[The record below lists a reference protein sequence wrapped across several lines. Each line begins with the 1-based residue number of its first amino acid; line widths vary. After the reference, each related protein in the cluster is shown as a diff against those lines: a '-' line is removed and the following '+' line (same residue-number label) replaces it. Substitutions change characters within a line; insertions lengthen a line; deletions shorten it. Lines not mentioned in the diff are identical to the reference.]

1 MQTSRESRIRQI
13 FDEVGRGS
21 SLERALDLI
30 AEQVATDIGAPTC
43 KIWVVKRGDICER
56 CALADVC
63 ANRQMCMHLIAA
75 SGAEIDR
82 EYPRIPLSVFKAP
95 LITSGGVSDFSE
107 PSASG
112 ETLFSLQHSKQP
124 DSSDSYALYPLR
136 SASGTIGL
144 IGVFNRRTIR
154 EDELQTIDALAPAA
168 VAAIRVAELQS
179 RCDSLKERLAANT
192 GLAAQAQTTTRE
204 RELEEAMAFLRVERE
219 ALGSATEEAGRRLHE
234 LEAQSRQ
241 LREQNE
247 ALTKMQEDSGHQ
259 ASEMAYH
266 LEADRHRLEEEN
278 LQLKGRLVALEASL
292 SDFSRVR
299 LALTDEIADRT
310 REFEEATA
318 RAARLEEEAA
328 HISERGST
336 FEESA
341 AALEAERAALSASVT
356 ELERSLR
363 LAEDA
368 RSRLEQ
374 AVVQLESNIADATED
389 RERLTVENSRVS
401 GENEQLVSEV
411 ERLRSE
417 FAKAQ
422 RGAGDAELP
431 RLTSLNS
438 ELMQA
443 LAVADGR
450 ASLVEQENASLNK
463 ELAET
468 RAQAEGRVAASEVQN
483 TALRETAVRL
493 EEKIAALNARS
504 AELEKEK
511 ISVEEANLQLED
523 ALKQFESLSA
533 RLEDTA
539 LKLRTRAE
547 ASERA
552 RADLEQRNRVLI
564 EENRRLVLDAQSRA
578 RFLADMSHELRTPMN
593 AIIGFTSLLVDD
605 RSLRLSDRHRRSLER
620 VSRNARDLLEL
631 INNVLDLSKIEAG
644 RMDVYAEPADARD
657 LIDRALGVVESLKEG
672 RPIQLVSRVENGLP
686 AMRTDRTKLQQIL
699 INLLSNAIKFTQA
712 GEVRVVA
719 ERVGGDQ
726 IRITITDTGVGIAD
740 SDLARVFEEFRQVGG
755 SGRGART
762 GTGLGLAITRRLV
775 EMLGGQIDVTSRLG
789 EGSSFAVT
797 LPIEIEGHAAPAD
810 EVEAPP
816 GDPDKT
822 ALVIDGDHAS
832 LYLTKKYL
840 TEAGYSVAAT
850 DDPARGAEIARL
862 ARPAVITVDLDS
874 VEDAVR
880 TVERLA
886 GSEKRGAIIALSR
899 HAESEQTSLDA
910 GADIF
915 LRKPVERAALIALLE
930 RAGSPSPGRVLVV
943 DDDPDALD
951 LVLAMIGDR
960 GYEIQ
965 TATNGREA
973 LDEIARA
980 KPDAIILDLMLPEMD
995 GFEVVHRL
1003 SLNPDW
1009 RSIPVVLLTARDL
1022 SHEERRALDIGTAR
1036 IIQKGNFSRDELL
1049 AELGTVIGATA
1060 EQTKV

>member
-56 CALADVC
+56 CALADGC
-63 ANRQMCMHLIAA
+63 PNRQMCMHLIAA

-82 EYPRIPLSVFKAP
+82 EYPRIPLAVFKAP

-107 PSASG
+107 ANGAG
-112 ETLFSLQHSKQP
+112 ETLFSLQHSKQT
-124 DSSDSYALYPLR
+124 DSSDSYALYPLK

-144 IGVFNRRTIR
+144 IGVFNRRPIR
-154 EDELQTIDALAPAA
+154 KDELQTIEALAPAA

-179 RCDSLKERLAANT
+179 RCDSLRERLTTAS
-192 GLAAQAQTTTRE
+192 AQVQATTRE
-204 RELEEAMAFLRVERE
+204 RELEEALAYLRVERE
-219 ALGSATEEAGRRLHE
+219 ALASATEEAGQRLRQ
-234 LEAQSRQ
+234 LRAQSRQ
-241 LREQNE
+241 LRERNE
-247 ALTKMQEDSGHQ
+247 ALVKMQEESGHQ

-266 LEADRHRLEEEN
+266 LEADRRRLEEEN
-278 LQLKGRLVALEASL
+278 QQLKNRLVALEASL

-299 LALTDEIADRT
+299 LALTDELADRT
-310 REFEEATA
+310 RELEEVKA
-318 RAARLEEEAA
+318 RATQLEEDAA
-328 HISERGST
+328 QIDERHST
-336 FEESA
+336 IEEST
-341 AALEAERAALSASVT
+341 AALEAEKATLTNSVA

-374 AVVQLESNIADATED
+374 TVVQLESDIADGTEH

-401 GENEQLVSEV
+401 GENEQLVAEL

-417 FAKAQ
+417 LGKA
-422 RGAGDAELP
+422 RDSGRADAEHA
-431 RLTSLNS
+431 RLTSLNG

-468 RAQAEGRVAASEVQN
+468 RAQGEGRVAASEAQN
-483 TALRETAVRL
+483 AALRETIARL
-493 EEKIAALNARS
+493 EEELADLKTRS
-504 AELEKEK
+504 ADLEQEK
-511 ISVEEANLQLED
+511 SSVEEANLQLEQ
-523 ALKQFESLSA
+523 AIKQFDSLSA

-547 ASERA
+547 ASERS
-552 RADLEQRNRVLI
+552 RTDLEQRNRVLI
-564 EENRRLVLDAQSRA
+564 EETRRLVLDGQSRA

-605 RSLRLSDRHRRSLER
+605 QSLRLNDRHRRSLER

-644 RMDVYAEPADARD
+644 RMDVYAEPVDARD
-657 LIDRALGVVESLKEG
+657 LIERALGVVESLKEG
-672 RPIQLVSRVENGLP
+672 RPITLVSRVENGLP

-699 INLLSNAIKFTQA
+699 INLLSNALKFTQE
-712 GEVRVVA
+712 GEVRVAA
-719 ERVGGDQ
+719 ERAAGDH
-726 IRITITDTGVGIAD
+726 IRITVSDTGVGIAD
-740 SDLARVFEEFRQVGG
+740 SDLARIFEEFRQVGG
-755 SGRGART
+755 SGRGAKS

-775 EMLGGQIDVTSRLG
+775 EMLGGRIDVSSQLG
-789 EGSSFAVT
+789 EGSEFAVT
-797 LPIEIEGHAAPAD
+797 VPIEIEGHAAPAD
-810 EVEAPP
+810 EIEVPP
-816 GDPDKT
+816 ADPDKT
-822 ALVIDGDHAS
+822 ALVIDGDPAS

-850 DDPARGAEIARL
+850 DDPVRGAEIARL

-874 VEDAVR
+874 LENGAGI
-880 TVERLA
+880 VERLA
-886 GSEKRGAIIALSR
+886 SSEKRGAIIALSKR
-899 HAESEQTSLDA
+899 AESEQTSLDA

-915 LRKPVERAALIALLE
+915 LRKPIERAALIAVLE
-930 RAGSPSPGRVLVV
+930 RAGSSSPGRVLVV

-973 LDEIARA
+973 LDEIARS

-1049 AELGTVIGATA
+1049 AELGAVIGATA

>member
-30 AEQVATDIGAPTC
+30 AEQVATDLGAPTC

-63 ANRQMCMHLIAA
+63 ANRQMCMHLIAV

-95 LITSGGVSDFSE
+95 LITNGGIWDFREASE
-107 PSASG
+107 TG
-112 ETLFSLQHSKQP
+112 EKLFSLQHSKQLEN
-124 DSSDSYALYPLR
+124 SDSYALYPLR

-144 IGVFNRRTIR
+144 IGVFNRRPVR
-154 EDELQTIDALAPAA
+154 KDELLTIDTLAPAA
-168 VAAIRVAELQS
+168 VAAIHVAELQS
-179 RCDSLKERLAANT
+179 RCDSLKERLRAESGSAK
-192 GLAAQAQTTTRE
+192 QAQSTKRE
-204 RELEEAMAFLRVERE
+204 RELEEALAYLRVERE
-219 ALGSATEEAGRRLHE
+219 TLASATVEVGRRLRE
-234 LEAQSRQ
+234 LEATGRE
-241 LREQNE
+241 LRERNE
-247 ALTKMQEDSGHQ
+247 ALVKTQEKSSHQ

-266 LEADRHRLEEEN
+266 LEAENRRLEEEN
-278 LQLKGRLVALEASL
+278 HQLKDRLIALEASL

-299 LALTDEIADRT
+299 LGLTEEIGDRT
-310 REFEEATA
+310 RELKEV
-318 RAARLEEEAA
+318 RSKVARLEQEALRFNEDSIA
-328 HISERGST
+328 S
-336 FEESA
+336 
-341 AALEAERAALSASVT
+341 LEAEKETLSLNLAG
-356 ELERSLR
+356 LERSLR
-363 LAEDA
+363 HAEDA

-374 AVVQLESNIADATED
+374 TVVQLESNIADATED
-389 RERLTVENSRVS
+389 RERLTVENGRVS
-401 GENEQLVSEV
+401 GENEQLVAELD
-411 ERLRSE
+411 RLRSE
-417 FAKAQ
+417 QAKAQ
-422 RGAGDAELP
+422 SDGTEQA
-431 RLTSLNS
+431 RLSSLNS

-468 RAQAEGRVAASEVQN
+468 RLQAEGRFAASEVHN
-483 TALRETAVRL
+483 AALRETIGRL
-493 EEKIAALNARS
+493 EEELANLKTRSEALEQDKIAA
-504 AELEKEK
+504 
-511 ISVEEANLQLED
+511 EEANLQLEE
-523 ALKQFESLSA
+523 AIKQFESLSG

-539 LKLRTRAE
+539 IKLRTRAE
-547 ASERA
+547 ASERG
-552 RADLEQRNRVLI
+552 RTDLEQRNRVLS
-564 EENRRLVLDAQSRA
+564 EENRRLGLDAQSRA
-578 RFLADMSHELRTPMN
+578 RFLANMSHELRTPMN

-605 RSLRLSDRHRRSLER
+605 RSLRLNDRHRRSLER

-657 LIDRALGVVESLKEG
+657 LIERALGVVESLKEG
-672 RPIQLVSRVENGLP
+672 RPIELVSRIQDGLP
-686 AMRTDRTKLQQIL
+686 ALRTDRTKLQQIL

-712 GEVRVVA
+712 GEVRVSA
-719 ERVGGDQ
+719 ERAAGE
-726 IRITITDTGVGIAD
+726 RLLITISDTGVGIAE
-740 SDLARVFEEFRQVGG
+740 SDLARIFEEFRQVGA
-755 SGRGART
+755 SGRGGKT
-762 GTGLGLAITRRLV
+762 GTGLGLAITQRLV
-775 EMLGGQIDVTSRLG
+775 EMLGGQIEVSSRLG
-789 EGSSFAVT
+789 EGSRFAVT

-810 EVEAPP
+810 DVEALPA
-816 GDPDKT
+816 DPDKT

-840 TEAGYSVAAT
+840 SEAGYSVAAT

-862 ARPAVITVDLDS
+862 ARPAVIAIDLDS
-874 VEDAVR
+874 LDDGIRLVQ
-880 TVERLA
+880 RLA
-886 GSEKRGAIIALSR
+886 SSDKRGAIITLSK
-899 HAESEQTSLDA
+899 HAEAEQTSLDS

-951 LVLAMIGDR
+951 LVIAMIGDR

-973 LDEIARA
+973 LDEIGRA

-1049 AELGTVIGATA
+1049 AELGTVIGATS

>member
-56 CALADVC
+56 CALAEVC
-63 ANRQMCMHLIAA
+63 ANRQMCMHLIAV

-95 LITSGGVSDFSE
+95 LITSGGIADFRE
-107 PSASG
+107 ASPTG
-112 ETLFSLQHSKQP
+112 EKLFSLQHSKQP

-144 IGVFNRRTIR
+144 IGVFNRRPIR
-154 EDELQTIDALAPAA
+154 KDELQTIDALASAA
-168 VAAIRVAELQS
+168 VAAIHVAELQS
-179 RCDSLKERLAANT
+179 RCDSLKERLRAAT
-192 GLAAQAQTTTRE
+192 GVSASQAQPTSRE
-204 RELEEAMAFLRVERE
+204 RELEEALAYLRVERE
-219 ALGSATEEAGRRLHE
+219 ALASATEEAGRRLHE
-234 LEAQSRQ
+234 LQAQSRE
-241 LREQNE
+241 LRDRNE
-247 ALTKMQEDSGHQ
+247 ALVKTQEESGHQ

-266 LEADRHRLEEEN
+266 LEAEKRRVEEEN
-278 LQLKGRLVALEASL
+278 HQLKGRLVALEASL
-292 SDFSRVR
+292 SDLSRVR
-299 LALTDEIADRT
+299 LGLTDEIADRT
-310 REFEEATA
+310 RKLEEVQA
-318 RAARLEEEAA
+318 RAARLEQEA
-328 HISERGST
+328 SQ
-336 FEESA
+336 FESI
-341 AALEAERAALSASVT
+341 AALETEREALSLSLA

-374 AVVQLESNIADATED
+374 TVVQLESNIADATED
-389 RERLTVENSRVS
+389 RERLTVENGRVS
-401 GENEQLVSEV
+401 GENEQLVAELD
-411 ERLRSE
+411 RLRGE
-417 FAKAQ
+417 HEKAQ
-422 RGAGDAELP
+422 SAGTEQA

-450 ASLVEQENASLNK
+450 ASLIEQENASLNK

-468 RAQAEGRVAASEVQN
+468 RSQAEGRVTASEARN
-483 TALRETAVRL
+483 TALRASVGRL
-493 EEKIAALNARS
+493 EEELANLTTRSGALEQDKTAA
-504 AELEKEK
+504 
-511 ISVEEANLQLED
+511 EEANLQLEE
-523 ALKQFESLSA
+523 AIKQFESLSG

-552 RADLEQRNRVLI
+552 RADLEQRNRVLV

-578 RFLADMSHELRTPMN
+578 RFLANMSHELRTPMN

-605 RSLRLSDRHRRSLER
+605 RSLRLNDRHRRSLER

-644 RMDVYAEPADARD
+644 RMDVYAEPTDARD
-657 LIDRALGVVESLKEG
+657 LIERALGVVESLKEG
-672 RPIQLVSRVENGLP
+672 RPIELVSRVQDGLP

-699 INLLSNAIKFTQA
+699 INLLSNAIKFTHE
-712 GEVRVVA
+712 GEVQVSA
-719 ERVGGDQ
+719 ERAGGDR
-726 IRITITDTGVGIAD
+726 IRISITDTGVGIAE
-740 SDLARVFEEFRQVGG
+740 SDLARIFEEFRQVGA
-755 SGRGART
+755 SGRGERT

-775 EMLGGQIDVTSRLG
+775 EMLGGQIDVSSRLG
-789 EGSSFAVT
+789 EGSQFAVI

-810 EVEAPP
+810 DVEALPA
-816 GDPDKT
+816 DPDKT

-862 ARPAVITVDLDS
+862 ARPAVITIDLDS
-874 VEDAVR
+874 LDDGTRLVQ
-880 TVERLA
+880 RLA
-886 GSEKRGAIIALSR
+886 NSDKRGAIITLSKY
-899 HAESEQTSLDA
+899 AESEQTSLDA

-915 LRKPVERAALIALLE
+915 LRKPVERAALIALLD

-951 LVLAMIGDR
+951 LVIAMIGDR
-960 GYEIQ
+960 GYEIH

-973 LDEIARA
+973 LDEIARV

-1003 SLNPDW
+1003 SLNPEW
-1009 RSIPVVLLTARDL
+1009 RAIPVVLLTARDL

-1036 IIQKGNFSRDELL
+1036 IIRKGNFSRDELL

>member
-1 MQTSRESRIRQI
+1 
-13 FDEVGRGS
+13 
-21 SLERALDLI
+21 
-30 AEQVATDIGAPTC
+30 
-43 KIWVVKRGDICER
+43 
-56 CALADVC
+56 
-63 ANRQMCMHLIAA
+63 
-75 SGAEIDR
+75 
-82 EYPRIPLSVFKAP
+82 
-95 LITSGGVSDFSE
+95 
-107 PSASG
+107 
-112 ETLFSLQHSKQP
+112 
-124 DSSDSYALYPLR
+124 
-136 SASGTIGL
+136 
-144 IGVFNRRTIR
+144 
-154 EDELQTIDALAPAA
+154 
-168 VAAIRVAELQS
+168 
-179 RCDSLKERLAANT
+179 
-192 GLAAQAQTTTRE
+192 
-204 RELEEAMAFLRVERE
+204 
-219 ALGSATEEAGRRLHE
+219 
-234 LEAQSRQ
+234 
-241 LREQNE
+241 
-247 ALTKMQEDSGHQ
+247 
-259 ASEMAYH
+259 
-266 LEADRHRLEEEN
+266 
-278 LQLKGRLVALEASL
+278 
-292 SDFSRVR
+292 
-299 LALTDEIADRT
+299 
-310 REFEEATA
+310 
-318 RAARLEEEAA
+318 
-328 HISERGST
+328 
-336 FEESA
+336 
-341 AALEAERAALSASVT
+341 
-356 ELERSLR
+356 
-363 LAEDA
+363 
-368 RSRLEQ
+368 
-374 AVVQLESNIADATED
+374 
-389 RERLTVENSRVS
+389 
-401 GENEQLVSEV
+401 
-411 ERLRSE
+411 
-417 FAKAQ
+417 
-422 RGAGDAELP
+422 
-431 RLTSLNS
+431 
-438 ELMQA
+438 MQA

-450 ASLVEQENASLNK
+450 ASLVEQENAKLNK

-483 TALRETAVRL
+483 TALREAACRL
-493 EEKIAALNARS
+493 EAELGAASSRS
-504 AELEKEK
+504 AELEREK
-511 ISVEEANLQLED
+511 SSVEEANRQLEE
-523 ALKQFESLSA
+523 ALTQFESVSA

-539 LKLRTRAE
+539 LKLRTRAD

-552 RADLEQRNRVLI
+552 RADLEQRNRVMI

-605 RSLRLSDRHRRSLER
+605 RSLRLNDRHRRSLER

-657 LIDRALGVVESLKEG
+657 LIERALGVVESLKEG
-672 RPIQLVSRVENGLP
+672 RPIQLVSRVESGLP

-699 INLLSNAIKFTQA
+699 INLLSNAIKFTQE
-712 GEVRVVA
+712 GEVRVEA
-719 ERVGGDQ
+719 ERAAGDQ
-726 IRITITDTGVGIAD
+726 IRITISDTGVGIAD
-740 SDLARVFEEFRQVGG
+740 SDLARIFEEFRQVGG

-775 EMLGGQIDVTSRLG
+775 EMLGGRIDVSSRPG
-789 EGSSFAVT
+789 EGSAFAVT

-810 EVEAPP
+810 EIEAPVA
-816 GDPDKT
+816 DPDKT

-840 TEAGYSVAAT
+840 SEAGYSVAAT

-862 ARPAVITVDLDS
+862 ARPAIITVDLDS

-880 TVERLA
+880 TVERLT
-886 GSEKRGAIIALSR
+886 GEEKRGAIIALSK

-915 LRKPVERAALIALLE
+915 LRKPLERAALIAVLE
-930 RAGSPSPGRVLVV
+930 RAGSASPGRVLVV

-973 LDEIARA
+973 LDEIALA

-1009 RSIPVVLLTARDL
+1009 RSIPVILLTARDL

>member
-1 MQTSRESRIRQI
+1 MQTSRESRIKQI

-30 AEQVATDIGAPTC
+30 AEHVATDIGAPTC

-56 CALADVC
+56 CALADDC
-63 ANRQMCMHLIAA
+63 PNRQMCMHLIAA

-82 EYPRIPLSVFKAP
+82 EYPRIPLAVFKAP
-95 LITSGGVSDFSE
+95 LITSGGISDFSE
-107 PSASG
+107 ANGAG
-112 ETLFSLQHSKQP
+112 EKLFGLQHSKQT
-124 DSSDSYALYPLR
+124 DSSDSYALYPLK

-144 IGVFNRRTIR
+144 IGVFNRRPIR
-154 EDELQTIDALAPAA
+154 KDELQTIEALAPAA

-179 RCDSLKERLAANT
+179 RCDSLKERLTTAS
-192 GLAAQAQTTTRE
+192 AQVQATTRE
-204 RELEEAMAFLRVERE
+204 RELEEALAYLRVERE
-219 ALGSATEEAGRRLHE
+219 ALASATEEAGQRLRQ
-234 LEAQSRQ
+234 LKAQSRQ
-241 LREQNE
+241 LRERNE
-247 ALTKMQEDSGHQ
+247 ALVKMQEESGHQ

-278 LQLKGRLVALEASL
+278 QQLKNRLVALEASL
-292 SDFSRVR
+292 SDFSGVR

-310 REFEEATA
+310 RELEEVKA
-318 RAARLEEEAA
+318 RATQLEEDAA
-328 HISERGST
+328 QIRERHST
-336 FEESA
+336 IEESA
-341 AALEAERAALSASVT
+341 AALEAEKATLLSSVA

-374 AVVQLESNIADATED
+374 TVVQLESDIADATED
-389 RERLTVENSRVS
+389 RERLTVENGRVS
-401 GENEQLVSEV
+401 DENEQLVAEL

-417 FAKAQ
+417 LGKVRDSGRA
-422 RGAGDAELP
+422 DAEHA
-431 RLTSLNS
+431 RLTSLNG

-468 RAQAEGRVAASEVQN
+468 RAQASGVAASEAQN
-483 TALRETAVRL
+483 TALRETIATL
-493 EEKIAALNARS
+493 EEELANLKTRS
-504 AELEKEK
+504 ADLEQEK
-511 ISVEEANLQLED
+511 SSVEEANLQLEQ
-523 ALKQFESLSA
+523 AIKQFDSLSA

-547 ASERA
+547 ASERS
-552 RADLEQRNRVLI
+552 RTDLEQRNRVLI
-564 EENRRLVLDAQSRA
+564 EENRRLVLDGQSRA

-605 RSLRLSDRHRRSLER
+605 QSLRLNERHRRSLER

-644 RMDVYAEPADARD
+644 RMDVYAEPVDARD

-672 RPIQLVSRVENGLP
+672 RPITLVSRVENGLP
-686 AMRTDRTKLQQIL
+686 AMRTDRAKLQQIL
-699 INLLSNAIKFTQA
+699 INLLSNALKFTQE
-712 GEVRVVA
+712 GEVRVAV
-719 ERVGGDQ
+719 ERAAGDH
-726 IRITITDTGVGIAD
+726 IRITVRDTGVGIAD
-740 SDLARVFEEFRQVGG
+740 SDLARIFEEFRQVGA
-755 SGRGART
+755 SGRGSRS

-775 EMLGGQIDVTSRLG
+775 EMLGGRIDVSSQLG
-789 EGSSFAVT
+789 EGSEFAVT
-797 LPIEIEGHAAPAD
+797 VPIEIEGHAAPAD
-810 EVEAPP
+810 EIEVPP
-816 GDPDKT
+816 ADPDKT
-822 ALVIDGDHAS
+822 ALVIDGDPAS

-850 DDPARGAEIARL
+850 DDPARGAEVARL

-874 VEDAVR
+874 LENGTR
-880 TVERLA
+880 IVERLA
-886 GSEKRGAIIALSR
+886 SSEKRGAIIALSKR
-899 HAESEQTSLDA
+899 AESEQTSLDA

-915 LRKPVERAALIALLE
+915 LRKPVERAALISVLE
-930 RAGSPSPGRVLVV
+930 RAGSSSPGRVLVV
-943 DDDPDALD
+943 DDDRDALD

-960 GYEIQ
+960 GFEIQ

-1049 AELGTVIGATA
+1049 AELGAVIGATA

>member
-13 FDEVGRGS
+13 FEEVGRGS

-30 AEQVATDIGAPTC
+30 AEQVATDLGAPTC
-43 KIWVVKRGDICER
+43 KIWVVKRGDICDR
-56 CALADVC
+56 CALVDIC
-63 ANRQMCMHLIAA
+63 TNRQMCMHLIAV

-95 LITSGGVSDFSE
+95 LITNGGISDFRE
-107 PSASG
+107 ANEAG
-112 ETLFSLQHSKQP
+112 EKLFSLQHSKQP
-124 DSSDSYALYPLR
+124 ENSDSYALYPLR

-144 IGVFNRRTIR
+144 IGVFNRRPVR
-154 EDELQTIDALAPAA
+154 KDELRTIDALAPAA
-168 VAAIRVAELQS
+168 VAAIHVAELQS
-179 RCDSLKERLAANT
+179 RCDSLKERLRAGS
-192 GLAAQAQTTTRE
+192 GLASQAQSTKRE
-204 RELEEAMAFLRVERE
+204 RELEEALAHLRVERE
-219 ALGSATEEAGRRLHE
+219 TLASATEEVGRRMHE
-234 LEAQSRQ
+234 LETTSRE
-241 LREQNE
+241 LRERNE
-247 ALTKMQEDSGHQ
+247 ALVRTQEESSHQ

-266 LEADRHRLEEEN
+266 LEAENRRLEEEN
-278 LQLKGRLVALEASL
+278 HQLKDRLVALEASL
-292 SDFSRVR
+292 GDFSRVR
-299 LALTDEIADRT
+299 LGLTEEIAGRT
-310 REFEEATA
+310 RELEEVQG
-318 RAARLEEEAA
+318 RAARLEEEALRFNEDSIA
-328 HISERGST
+328 T
-336 FEESA
+336 
-341 AALEAERAALSASVT
+341 LEVEKEALSLNLAG
-356 ELERSLR
+356 LERSLQH
-363 LAEDA
+363 AEDA
-368 RSRLEQ
+368 RSRLEHT
-374 AVVQLESNIADATED
+374 VVQLESSLADAAED
-389 RERLTVENSRVS
+389 RERLTVENGRVS
-401 GENEQLVSEV
+401 GENEQLVAELD
-411 ERLRSE
+411 RLRSE
-417 FAKAQ
+417 HAKAQ
-422 RGAGDAELP
+422 SDGTEHARIS
-431 RLTSLNS
+431 SLNS
-438 ELMQA
+438 ELMQG

-468 RAQAEGRVAASEVQN
+468 RLQAEGRLAASQLHN
-483 TALRETAVRL
+483 AALRETIGRL
-493 EEKIAALNARS
+493 EQELANLKTRSEALEQDKAAA
-504 AELEKEK
+504 
-511 ISVEEANLQLED
+511 EEANLQLE
-523 ALKQFESLSA
+523 AAIKQFESLSG

-552 RADLEQRNRVLI
+552 RTDLDQRNRVLG

-578 RFLADMSHELRTPMN
+578 RFLANMSHELRTPMN

-605 RSLRLSDRHRRSLER
+605 RSLRLNDRHRRSLER
-620 VSRNARDLLEL
+620 VSRNARGLLEL

-644 RMDVYAEPADARD
+644 RMDVYSEPADARD
-657 LIDRALGVVESLKEG
+657 LIERALGVVESMKEG
-672 RPIQLVSRVENGLP
+672 RPIELVSRVQDGLP

-712 GEVRVVA
+712 GEVRVSA
-719 ERVGGDQ
+719 ERAPGDR
-726 IRITITDTGVGIAD
+726 ISITISDTGVGIAE
-740 SDLARVFEEFRQVGG
+740 SDLARIFEEFRQVGA
-755 SGRGART
+755 SGRGGRT

-775 EMLGGQIDVTSRLG
+775 EMLGGEIEVSSRPG
-789 EGSSFAVT
+789 EGSQFAVT

-810 EVEAPP
+810 DVEALPA
-816 GDPDKT
+816 DPDKT

-840 TEAGYSVAAT
+840 SEAGYSVAAT
-850 DDPARGAEIARL
+850 DDPERGAEIARL
-862 ARPAVITVDLDS
+862 ARPAVITIDLDS
-874 VEDAVR
+874 LDDGIRLVQ
-880 TVERLA
+880 RLA
-886 GSEKRGAIIALSR
+886 SSDKRGAIITLSK
-899 HAESEQTSLDA
+899 HAESEQPSLDS

-951 LVLAMIGDR
+951 LVIAMIGDR

-973 LDEIARA
+973 LDEIGRA

-1049 AELGTVIGATA
+1049 AELGTVIGATS
-1060 EQTKV
+1060 EPTKV